1 MNTGMVGADPRALR
15 EMAVQ
20 FDAAAQQLM
29 ASRGSVQV
37 WVDRRNVWRGLDN
50 HQFKD
55 IWDSTGAVSVVGAA
69 TALQRYADILR
80 ANADAQ
86 DTASAADGV
95 GIGGSGLF
103 TGRHDGPAES
113 GVSMRAMA
121 EEMERRLGEIDDVLK
136 WTGQLLDTA
145 YGTPFFEKFGAALA
159 GFTGT
164 WRVLDDLQHNNG
176 GRFFEHSSSTAVAVV
191 GGMAGGVK
199 GAAIGATLGSVVPGP
214 GTAIG
219 AVVGATVGAVFGSGV
234 GGLVGGG
241 LGTMMDHALR
251 GEAAETIA
259 HQASVMPQPIQL
271 PFAL

>member
-1 MNTGMVGADPRALR
+1 MTVGMVGADPRALR

-37 WVDRRNVWRGLDN
+37 WVDRRDVWRGLDN

-55 IWDSTGAVSVVGAA
+55 MWDTMGSVSVVGAA
-69 TALQRYADILR
+69 KALQRYADILR

-86 DTASAADGV
+86 DSTSAADGA

-103 TGRHDGPAES
+103 LGRHDGSTGSA
-113 GVSMRAMA
+113 VSMRAMA

-136 WTGQLLDTA
+136 WTGHLLDTTYRTA
-145 YGTPFFEKFGAALA
+145 FFEKFGGALA

-176 GRFFEHSSSTAVAVV
+176 GRFFEHSSSTSVALV
-191 GGMAGGVK
+191 GGIAGGVK
-199 GAAIGATLGSVVPGP
+199 GTAWGIAFGSVVPGP

-219 AVVGATVGAVFGSGV
+219 AVVGGTIGAMVGSGV

-251 GEAAETIA
+251 GEAAGLMA
-259 HQASVMPQPIQL
+259 KQASVMSQPIQL
-271 PFAL
+271 PFAF